1 MIVQWVY
8 ISFTNSQS
16 GLQDEDHD
24 QVHLIL
30 DHLWSL
36 SSLGVQLDHN
46 QVFETQNGYSIPVY
60 LLQRYCW
67 I

>member
-1 MIVQWVY
+1 MNILFQLQLQSYDCTMGY

-30 DHLWSL
+30 DHL
-36 SSLGVQLDHN
+36 
-46 QVFETQNGYSIPVY
+46 
-60 LLQRYCW
+60 
-67 I
+67 